1 MTATTENPEGPLRSA
16 SGELLKVSLR
26 RSLRRQKLRA
36 VGLVAPLFLFIFVTF
51 ALPIGDMLWRSVR
64 NELVPDTLPRATA
77 LLPGWDS
84 SVEELPGEEIFAAM
98 VVDLKEAA
106 VTRSHTRV
114 GQRLNFENPGMAGLF
129 RSTGRKLKGITE
141 PPYKEAL
148 IAAHKR
154 WADPV
159 TWKTIKRFSGRYTD
173 GYFLNA
179 IDATRT
185 ADGDL
190 AFEEKEKRIYFPL
203 FWRTILLSLFITF
216 MTLLLGFPI
225 AYLLATVPL
234 RYSNMLLIMV
244 LLPFWTSLLVR
255 TTSWIALLQKEG
267 VINDFLV
274 LIHVVSDDGRLSM
287 IHNATGT
294 VIAMTHIL
302 LPFMVLPLYSVMKTI
317 SPTYMRAALSMGAT
331 PSWAFLKI
339 YFPQTVPGI
348 GAGAILVFILSIGYY
363 ITPALVGG
371 TSGTFISN
379 RIAHFISILPNW
391 GLAAALGTILLALV
405 LVLYLIYDK
414 IVGIDNMKLG

>member
-1 MTATTENPEGPLRSA
+1 MTATTEIPEGPLRTA
-16 SGELLKVSLR
+16 GGELLKVSLR

-36 VGLVAPLFLFIFVTF
+36 FGLVAPLLLFISITF
-51 ALPIGDMLWRSVR
+51 ALPIGDMLWRSVQ
-64 NELVPDTLPRATA
+64 NELVPETLPRTTA
-77 LLPGWDS
+77 LLREWKS
-84 SVEELPGEEIFAAM
+84 SEQELPGEEVFAAM
-98 VVDLKEAA
+98 VEDIKEA
-106 VTRSHTRV
+106 RESKSHTKV
-114 GQRLNFENPGMAGLF
+114 GQRLNFENPGMAGMF
-129 RSTGRKLKGITE
+129 RSTGRKIKRIKE
-141 PPYKEAL
+141 PPFKEAL
-148 IAAHKR
+148 IKAHKN
-154 WADPV
+154 WADPL

-179 IDATRT
+179 VDATRT
-185 ADGDL
+185 AEGDL
-190 AFEEKEKRIYFPL
+190 ALEEKEKRIYLAL
-203 FWRTILLSLFITF
+203 FWRTMALSLFITF

-225 AYLLATVPL
+225 AYLMATLPV
-234 RYSNMLLIMV
+234 RQSNLLLIMV

-274 LIHVVSDDGRLSM
+274 LIGLISDDGRLAL

-331 PSWAFLKI
+331 PTRAFVKI

-348 GAGAILVFILSIGYY
+348 GAGSILVFILAIGYY

-379 RIAHFISILPNW
+379 RIAFFISGLPNW
-391 GLAAALGTILLALV
+391 GLASALGAILLGLV
-405 LVLYLIYDK
+405 LVLYLLYDK